1 MKKTEEVE
9 IKVGGRILG
18 FTDIGDGIYRFVIET
33 NKADTTYDEYIGE
46 EVAEVNKKS
55 KNVKMEELIET
66 VNNGHLPT
74 LKVTSGEDS
83 QPLIKSRV
91 SF

>member
-18 FTDIGDGIYRFVIET
+18 FTDIGNGIYRFVIET

-46 EVAEVNKKS
+46 EVAEVKKKS
-55 KNVKMEELIET
+55 KNVKMEELIEN
-66 VNNGHLPT
+66 VNNGHLPM
-74 LKVTSGEDS
+74 LKTTSGEDS
-83 QPLIKSRV
+83 QPLIKFCGV
-91 SF
+91 F